1 MQNEYNGFKS
11 YLSDLADDI
20 RLNPDSDIKIPDIVF
35 INNDDNEVLNA
46 IRIIVDELNKKNED
60 LIKIHASMNSS
71 KKLESLGT
79 MAAGMAHEFNNVMQP
94 IAGFSDIMLNSPGLP
109 DKHYEWLN
117 IILKSANRGAELVE
131 QIMNFSRKDK
141 DSNKEVIVFSD
152 LINEL
157 FEMISLS
164 KALNVDLELD
174 NFVNNA
180 GVVYVNKTEFHQV
193 MINLFNNAVHAVA
206 EKNPGVI
213 RIITHMST
221 QTMKT
226 GELEDVFVIE
236 VSDNGYGMSEET
248 MEKIF
253 NPFFTTKK
261 VGEGTGLGLSII
273 HNIMKSNQGN
283 ISVKSK
289 LGEGTSF
296 KITLKKH
303 EDQDEVD

>member
-1 MQNEYNGFKS
+1 MPHSHESLIRYLAD
-11 YLSDLADDI
+11 LSDDI
-20 RLNPDSDIKIPDIVF
+20 KSNPDSEIAIPDIIF
-35 INNDDNEVLNA
+35 EDREDNDILNNIKSIIHVLNTK
-46 IRIIVDELNKKNED
+46 ITD
-60 LIKIHASMNSS
+60 LSNIHASMNSS

-109 DKHYEWLN
+109 DKHHEWLN
-117 IILKSANRGAELVE
+117 IILKSANRGADLVE

-141 DSNKEVIVFSD
+141 DSNKESIVFSD

-174 NFVNNA
+174 NFVNNS
-180 GVVYVNKTEFHQV
+180 GSVYVNKTEFHQV

-248 MEKIF
+248 MSKIF

-273 HNIMKSNQGN
+273 HNIMKSNHGN
-283 ISVKSK
+283 ISVQSE
-289 LGEGTSF
+289 LGKGTSF

-303 EDQDEVD
+303 ED

>member
-1 MQNEYNGFKS
+1 MKNEYADFTS
-11 YLSDLADDI
+11 YIFDLADDI
-20 RLNPDSDIKIPDIVF
+20 KSNPDAEFTIPEIKFDTVADASSLESIRSIVSQ
-35 INNDDNEVLNA
+35 
-46 IRIIVDELNKKNED
+46 LNKKNQD
-60 LIKIHASMNSS
+60 LTDIHASMTSS

-94 IAGFSDIMLNSPGLP
+94 IAGFSDIMLHSPGML
-109 DKHYEWLN
+109 DKHYEWLS
-117 IILKSANRGAELVE
+117 IILKSANRGADLVE
-131 QIMNFSRKDK
+131 QIMNFSRKDM
-141 DSNKEVIVFSD
+141 DSKKEVVIFSD

-164 KALNVDLELD
+164 KTLNVDLELD
-174 NFVNNA
+174 NFVNNE

-206 EKNPGVI
+206 ETNPGVI

-221 QTMKT
+221 QPMKT

-273 HNIMKSNQGN
+273 HNIMKSNEGN
-283 ISVKSK
+283 ISVKSEIGK
-289 LGEGTSF
+289 GTSF
-296 KITLKKH
+296 KITLKEYNK
-303 EDQDEVD
+303 E

>member
-1 MQNEYNGFKS
+1 MKNDYADFKS
-11 YLSDLADDI
+11 YLLDLADDI
-20 RLNPDSDIKIPDIVF
+20 KLNPNSEITIPEMEFSSVDDLSNLDS
-35 INNDDNEVLNA
+35 
-46 IRIIVDELNKKNED
+46 IRIIADQLNTRNQEL
-60 LIKIHASMNSS
+60 ISIHASMNSS

-117 IILKSANRGAELVE
+117 IILKSANRGADLVE
-131 QIMNFSRKDK
+131 QIMNFSRKDM
-141 DSNKEVIVFSD
+141 DSKKEIVLFSD

-174 NFVNNA
+174 NFVNND
-180 GVVYVNKTEFHQV
+180 GKVYVNKTEFHQV
-193 MINLFNNAVHAVA
+193 MINLFNNAVHAVS
-206 EKNPGVI
+206 ETNPGI
-213 RIITHMST
+213 IKIITHMAT

-248 MEKIF
+248 MGKIF
-253 NPFFTTKK
+253 NPFFTTKP

-273 HNIMKSNQGN
+273 HNIMKSNHGD
-283 ISVKSK
+283 ISVESK

-296 KITLKKH
+296 KITLKNYTK
-303 EDQDEVD
+303 E